1 MLFLQVVLFAPCE
14 KVLAAVHD
22 AGQRTCDGE
31 GRQRH
36 FLVHQQPEHGGDG
49 FRQTLH
55 APLGQGNIQ
64 LGDTAASLL
73 SGGVLPAAENGQTAS
88 QRTVLR

>member
-1 MLFLQVVLFAPCE
+1 MLFLQVVLFAPCG

-22 AGQRTCDGE
+22 AGQHACDGE

-55 APLGQGNIQ
+55 APLGQGDVQ
-64 LGDTAASLL
+64 PCKAAARLL
-73 SGGVLPAAENGQTAS
+73 SDGVLPAAENGQTAS